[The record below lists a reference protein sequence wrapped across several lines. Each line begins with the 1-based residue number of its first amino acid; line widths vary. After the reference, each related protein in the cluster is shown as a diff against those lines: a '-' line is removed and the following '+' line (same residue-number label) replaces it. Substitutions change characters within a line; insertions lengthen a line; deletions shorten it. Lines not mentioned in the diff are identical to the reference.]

1 MLLRTKV
8 FTRDYGNFGFFEE
21 VIGKVAGRSQASL
34 PLAVL
39 PNKLLTFGKT

>member
-8 FTRDYGNFGFFEE
+8 FTRHYGNFGFFEE
-21 VIGKVAGRSQASL
+21 VIGKVAGEASFF
-34 PLAVL
+34 PLAIL